1 MSKILLIDDEPMV
14 LHSLGRLLENAGH
27 HCESA
32 FNAPEA
38 MERLAG
44 EPYELALSDV
54 NMPGESGIEL
64 AKQMSLQHPD
74 VALVMVTGVDDP
86 KVGELAMDLGAFGY
100 LIKPFKPNE
109 ILIMVSNALRRR
121 KLEIER
127 RQHMAL
133 LEQTVE
139 QRTIDLRQVIVNL
152 EQSRRKVQQSRE
164 EMIHRLA
171 RAAEFR
177 DNDTG
182 QHLQRMS
189 QYCHLIAQRMGLAA
203 ERCELIRI
211 TSLMHDVGKIGIP
224 DAILF
229 KPDRLTE
236 EEFTVMQMHA
246 EIGFKILSESQEPT
260 LSMAADIAFMHHE
273 KVDGSGYPRQLRGEE
288 ISLEGRIAAV
298 ADVFDAVSTVR
309 IYRDAMPRNQ
319 ALDIIKQ
326 GRGTHFD
333 ADVVDCFFDSLY
345 EVFQVMAT
353 YSDRLLPFSAM
364 S

>member
-1 MSKILLIDDEPMV
+1 MYKILIIDDEPAI
-14 LHSLGRLLENAGH
+14 LRSLGRLLENAGYR
-27 HCESA
+27 CEFASS
-32 FNAPEA
+32 APEA
-38 MERLAG
+38 MARL
-44 EPYELALSDV
+44 EQRTFELVLSDV

-64 AKQMSLQHPD
+64 AKQMSQEHPD

-127 RQHMAL
+127 REHTAL

-139 QRTIDLRQVIVNL
+139 QRTIELRQVIINL
-152 EQSRRKVQQSRE
+152 EQSRGKVQQSRE

-177 DNDTG
+177 DNETG

-189 QYCHLIAQRMGLAA
+189 QYCYLIAQRLGLEA

-229 KPDRLTE
+229 KPGQLTS
-236 EEFTVMQMHA
+236 EEFAVMKMHT
-246 EIGFKILSESQEPT
+246 EIGFKILSESEESI
-260 LSMAADIAFMHHE
+260 LAMAADIAIMHHE
-273 KVDGSGYPRQLRGEE
+273 KIDGTGYPKQLRGEE

-309 IYRDAMPRNQ
+309 IYRDAMPRHQ
-319 ALDIIKQ
+319 ALNILKE

-333 ADVVDCFFDSLY
+333 PEVIDCFFDSLHD
-345 EVFQVMAT
+345 VFHVMTT
-353 YSDRLLPFSAM
+353 YCDRTPPLSAM
-364 S
+364 V